1 MTLEAR
7 KIELVQRILRIEN
20 PALLED
26 LKSMIEEQ
34 QSYELSVE
42 QKKVLDDRLSTHKE
56 NPNLVRSWE
65 DVKAELL
72 GQ

>member
-26 LKSMIEEQ
+26 LISMIEEQ

-42 QKKVLDDRLSTHKE
+42 QKKVLDDRLSAHKE

>member
-7 KIELVQRILRIEN
+7 KIELVQSILRIEN
-20 PALLED
+20 PSLLED

-34 QSYELSVE
+34 QSYELSDE
-42 QKKVLDDRLSTHKE
+42 HKKVLDERISAHRKT
-56 NPNLVRSWE
+56 PNLVRSWE

-72 GQ
+72 G